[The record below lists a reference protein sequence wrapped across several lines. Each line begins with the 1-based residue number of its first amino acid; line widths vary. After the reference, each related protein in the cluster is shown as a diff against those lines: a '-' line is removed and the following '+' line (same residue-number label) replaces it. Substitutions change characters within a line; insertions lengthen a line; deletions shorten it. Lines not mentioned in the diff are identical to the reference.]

1 MALTISNNGAV
12 QAASYHLGKA
22 QQNFQTSLKRLSS
35 GKKILG
41 PNDDPGTLSVAMKVK
56 ASINR
61 LTGAQNN
68 IRNAI
73 GFLEVQDGLLETAGR
88 IVMRMSELKGYATQD
103 PLKSESDV
111 ASYNN
116 EFKDLQVQL
125 YQISQMDFNGASL
138 FALYRTDPSNPGEND
153 HKNEAIFGGTNQHA
167 QYDNTLDIYTSS
179 QGSEGSKV
187 SIHKALLLSALT
199 LKQERM
205 NGKVINAGDTQE
217 LKTGTNVKP
226 TDAGGITDPAANATN
241 TGAGPNG
248 LDGGTLTKL
257 GTWSRAQEEGNKTQR
272 ANGLTFDYSATP
284 PADSTAV
291 NDEYLTLAVENT
303 SYALDLSQ
311 VSAGVFEKA
320 IENVVFLRAQSGGG
334 MTRLNFALDSIAT
347 QETNMKSALGR
358 IEDVDIAEE
367 SANLARYSILMQ
379 ASAAMAVQANL
390 QNEVALMLLR

>member
-1 MALTISNNGAV
+1 
-12 QAASYHLGKA
+12 
-22 QQNFQTSLKRLSS
+22 
-35 GKKILG
+35 
-41 PNDDPGTLSVAMKVK
+41 MKVK

-138 FALYRTDPSNPGEND
+138 FALYRTDPNNPGETDAN
-153 HKNEAIFGGTNQHA
+153 NEAVFGGASQNA
-167 QYDNTLDIYTSS
+167 LYDHTLDIYTSS
-179 QGSEGSKV
+179 QGSDGTKV
-187 SIHKALLLSALT
+187 SIHKAMLLSALT
-199 LKQERM
+199 LKQDRTT
-205 NGKVINAGDTQE
+205 GTILSAGDAST
-217 LKTGTNVKP
+217 TVFAN
-226 TDAGGITDPAANATN
+226 DNATTDVAN
-241 TGAGPNG
+241 QDGDNVTGRV
-248 LDGGTLTKL
+248 
-257 GTWSRAQEEGNKTQR
+257 GTWSRASQENLRQDPS
-272 ANGLTFDYSATP
+272 GLRLDDDYP
-284 PADSTAV
+284 DGERSTNV
-291 NDEYLTLAVENT
+291 NNEYLTLAVEDT
-303 SYALDLSQ
+303 SQALNLAQ

-367 SANLARYSILMQ
+367 SASLARYSILMQ

>member
-12 QAASYHLGKA
+12 NAASFHLGKA

-73 GFLEVQDGLLETAGR
+73 GFLEVQDGLLESTGR
-88 IVMRMSELKGYATQD
+88 IIMRMSELKGYATQD
-103 PLKSESDV
+103 PLKSDSDV

-138 FALYRTDPSNPGEND
+138 FASHRTDPSNPGETDSSNF
-153 HKNEAIFGGTNQHA
+153 AVFGGSDQNA
-167 QYDNTLDIYTSS
+167 LWDNTLDIYTSS
-179 QGSEGSKV
+179 QGSDGTKV
-187 SIHKALLLSALT
+187 SIHKAMLLSALT
-199 LKQERM
+199 LKQERTT
-205 NGKVINAGDTQE
+205 NSVISAGDDTTDTAGTE
-217 LKTGTNVKP
+217 TASAAITTGTAKN
-226 TDAGGITDPAANATN
+226 TDTAADGVGAT
-241 TGAGPNG
+241 
-248 LDGGTLTKL
+248 LLTKN
-257 GTWSRAQEEGNKTQR
+257 GTWLRAQTEGNKTQR
-272 ANGLTFDYSATP
+272 ANGAKYDYVNETTSNP
-284 PADSTAV
+284 DTAP
-291 NDEYLTLAVENT
+291 NTEFLTLAVENT

>member
-22 QQNFQTSLKRLSS
+22 QQGFDISLRRLSS

-103 PLKSESDV
+103 PLKSESDI

-138 FALYRTDPSNPGEND
+138 FANFATNNSNPGVTDNTKYAVFGAENQ
-153 HKNEAIFGGTNQHA
+153 NPLF
-167 QYDNTLDIYTSS
+167 DNTLDIYTSS
-179 QGSEGSKV
+179 EGSEGTKV
-187 SIHKALLLSALT
+187 SIHKSLLLSALT
-199 LKQERM
+199 LKQDRDSGEV
-205 NGKVINAGDTQE
+205 KIAGDSNGAVDNNAT
-217 LKTGTNVKP
+217 TGLTAAQKP
-226 TDAGGITDPAANATN
+226 VSGIWKYAENDEQHPNGYKDGDRNDAGALP
-241 TGAGPNG
+241 
-248 LDGGTLTKL
+248 
-257 GTWSRAQEEGNKTQR
+257 
-272 ANGLTFDYSATP
+272 
-284 PADSTAV
+284 
-291 NDEYLTLAVENT
+291 YLTLAVT
-303 SYALDLSQ
+303 STSDALNLSQ

-320 IENVVFLRAQSGGG
+320 IENVVFLRAQTGGG
-334 MTRLNFALDSIAT
+334 MTRLNFALDSISS
-347 QETNMKSALGR
+347 QETNMRSALGR
-358 IEDVDIAEE
+358 IEDVDIAAE
-367 SANLARYSILMQ
+367 SANLARYSVLMQ
-379 ASAAMAVQANL
+379 AAAAMAVQANIT
-390 QNEVALMLLR
+390 NDVALMLLR

>member
-22 QQNFQTSLKRLSS
+22 QQGFDISLRRLSS

-88 IVMRMSELKGYATQD
+88 IVMRMSELKGYASQD
-103 PLKSESDV
+103 PLKSDSDV

-138 FALYRTDPSNPGEND
+138 FARYATDSGNPGQTDND
-153 HKNEAIFGGTNQHA
+153 IEAIFGAENTHPQFDH
-167 QYDNTLDIYTSS
+167 TLDIYTSS
-179 QGSEGSKV
+179 EGSEGTKV
-187 SIHKALLLSALT
+187 SIHKSLLLSALT
-199 LKQERM
+199 LKQ
-205 NGKVINAGDTQE
+205 GGDIAGDSDADAQA
-217 LKTGTNVKP
+217 NVAAGNIG
-226 TDAGGITDPAANATN
+226 DAGTWGEVIANNRNANQSPTS
-241 TGAGPNG
+241 
-248 LDGGTLTKL
+248 D
-257 GTWSRAQEEGNKTQR
+257 AQ
-272 ANGLTFDYSATP
+272 
-284 PADSTAV
+284 
-291 NDEYLTLAVENT
+291 YLTLAVTNT
-303 SYALDLSQ
+303 QQALNLSQ

-320 IENVVFLRAQSGGG
+320 IENVVFLRAQTGGG
-334 MTRLNFALDSIAT
+334 MTRLNFALDSISS
-347 QETNMKSALGR
+347 QETNMRSALGR
-358 IEDVDIAEE
+358 IEDVDIATE
-367 SANLARYSILMQ
+367 SANLARYGVLMQ
-379 ASAAMAVQANL
+379 AAAAMAVQANIT
-390 QNEVALMLLR
+390 NDVALMLLR

>member
-22 QQNFQTSLKRLSS
+22 QQGFQTSLKRLSS

-103 PLKSESDV
+103 PLKSDSDV

-138 FALYRTDPSNPGEND
+138 FALHRTDRTNPGETDNAT
-153 HKNEAIFGGTNQHA
+153 EAIFGAHQQDALFDHTF
-167 QYDNTLDIYTSS
+167 DIYTSS
-179 QGSEGSKV
+179 EGSEGTKV
-187 SIHKALLLSALT
+187 SIHKSMLLSALV
-199 LKQERM
+199 LKQGGDR
-205 NGKVINAGDTQE
+205 AGDSDDAIADD
-217 LKTGTNVKP
+217 NVNSTP
-226 TDAGGITDPAANATN
+226 PEE
-241 TGAGPNG
+241 
-248 LDGGTLTKL
+248 
-257 GTWSRAQEEGNKTQR
+257 GTWARALQSNV
-272 ANGLTFDYSATP
+272 LTGGSAPSPTN
-284 PADSTAV
+284 
-291 NDEYLTLAVENT
+291 NDNYITLAVTNT
-303 SYALDLSQ
+303 EQALDLSQ
-311 VSAGVFEKA
+311 VSSGVFETA
-320 IENVVFLRAQSGGG
+320 IENVVFLRAQTGGG
-334 MTRLNFALDSIAT
+334 MTRLNFALDSIAS
-347 QETNMKSALGR
+347 QETNMRSALGR
-358 IEDVDIAEE
+358 IEDVDIAAE

-379 ASAAMAVQANL
+379 ASAAMAVQANI

>member
-22 QQNFQTSLKRLSS
+22 QQGFDISLRRLSS

-103 PLKSESDV
+103 PLKSDSDI

-138 FALYRTDPSNPGEND
+138 FANYATDDGNPGVTD
-153 HKNEAIFGGTNQHA
+153 SRVEAVFGGPDQNPLF
-167 QYDNTLDIYTSS
+167 DNTLDIYTSS
-179 QGSEGSKV
+179 EGSEGTKV
-187 SIHKALLLSALT
+187 SIHKSLLLSALT
-199 LKQERM
+199 LKQDRTSGEILDAADAQSTTNNIYNI
-205 NGKVINAGDTQE
+205 NGNHLTGD
-217 LKTGTNVKP
+217 LDGLWS
-226 TDAGGITDPAANATN
+226 NATN
-241 TGAGPNG
+241 STQHPTGYTKATINNASP
-248 LDGGTLTKL
+248 TLNT
-257 GTWSRAQEEGNKTQR
+257 
-272 ANGLTFDYSATP
+272 D
-284 PADSTAV
+284 
-291 NDEYLTLAVENT
+291 YLTLAVTDT
-303 SYALDLSQ
+303 SDALDLSQ

-320 IENVVFLRAQSGGG
+320 IENVVFLRAQTGGG
-334 MTRLNFALDSIAT
+334 MTRLNFALDSISS
-347 QETNMKSALGR
+347 QETNMRSALGR
-358 IEDVDIAEE
+358 IEDVDIAAE
-367 SANLARYSILMQ
+367 SANLARYGVLMQ
-379 ASAAMAVQANL
+379 AAAAMAVQANIT
-390 QNEVALMLLR
+390 NDVALMLLR

>member
-22 QQNFQTSLKRLSS
+22 QQGFQTSLKRLSS

-103 PLKSESDV
+103 PLKSDSDV

-138 FALYRTDPSNPGEND
+138 FALHRTDKTNPGETD
-153 HKNEAIFGGTNQHA
+153 LEAEAIFGAHQQDALFDHTF
-167 QYDNTLDIYTSS
+167 DIYTSS
-179 QGSEGSKV
+179 EGSEGTKV
-187 SIHKALLLSALT
+187 SIHKSMLLSALV
-199 LKQERM
+199 LKQGGDR
-205 NGKVINAGDTQE
+205 AGDSS
-217 LKTGTNVKP
+217 
-226 TDAGGITDPAANATN
+226 AAKV
-241 TGAGPNG
+241 
-248 LDGGTLTKL
+248 DGNIAADVE
-257 GTWSRAQEEGNKTQR
+257 GTWTRALQSNVLTGGSAPSPTNDSR
-272 ANGLTFDYSATP
+272 YI
-284 PADSTAV
+284 
-291 NDEYLTLAVENT
+291 TLAVKNT
-303 SYALDLSQ
+303 EQALDLSQ
-311 VSAGVFEKA
+311 VSSGVFETA
-320 IENVVFLRAQSGGG
+320 IENVVFLRAQTGGG
-334 MTRLNFALDSIAT
+334 MTRLNFALDSIAS
-347 QETNMKSALGR
+347 QETNMRSALGR
-358 IEDVDIAEE
+358 IEDVDIAME

>member
-22 QQNFQTSLKRLSS
+22 QQGFDISLRRLAS

-73 GFLEVQDGLLETAGR
+73 GFLEVQDGLLETTGR

-103 PLKSESDV
+103 PLKSDSDI

-138 FALYRTDPSNPGEND
+138 FANYATDDGNPGVTD
-153 HKNEAIFGGTNQHA
+153 SRVEAVFGGPNQNPLF
-167 QYDNTLDIYTSS
+167 DNTLDIYTSS
-179 QGSEGSKV
+179 EGSGGTKV
-187 SIHKALLLSALT
+187 SIHKSLLLSALT
-199 LKQERM
+199 LKQDRASGEILDAADAQDDTTNNIYNI
-205 NGKVINAGDTQE
+205 NGNRDDT
-217 LKTGTNVKP
+217 LNGLWS
-226 TDAGGITDPAANATN
+226 NATN
-241 TGAGPNG
+241 STQHPTGY
-248 LDGGTLTKL
+248 TL
-257 GTWSRAQEEGNKTQR
+257 A
-272 ANGLTFDYSATP
+272 TFDDATP
-284 PADSTAV
+284 TENTD
-291 NDEYLTLAVENT
+291 YLTLAVEDT
-303 SYALDLSQ
+303 SDALDLSQ

-320 IENVVFLRAQSGGG
+320 IENVVFLRAQTGGG
-334 MTRLNFALDSIAT
+334 MTRLNFALDSISS
-347 QETNMKSALGR
+347 QETNMRSALGR
-358 IEDVDIAEE
+358 IEDVDIAAE
-367 SANLARYSILMQ
+367 SASLARYGILMQ
-379 ASAAMAVQANL
+379 AAAAMAVQATI
-390 QNEVALMLLR
+390 QNDVALMLLR

>member
-22 QQNFQTSLKRLSS
+22 QQGFQTSLKRLSS

-103 PLKSESDV
+103 PLKSDSDV

-138 FALYRTDPSNPGEND
+138 FALHRTDRTNPGETDNAA
-153 HKNEAIFGGTNQHA
+153 EAIFGAHQQDALFDHTF
-167 QYDNTLDIYTSS
+167 DIYTSS
-179 QGSEGSKV
+179 EGSEGTKV
-187 SIHKALLLSALT
+187 SIHKSMLLSALV
-199 LKQERM
+199 LKQGGDR
-205 NGKVINAGDTQE
+205 AGDSD
-217 LKTGTNVKP
+217 
-226 TDAGGITDPAANATN
+226 DAKVDGNIAANAE
-241 TGAGPNG
+241 
-248 LDGGTLTKL
+248 
-257 GTWSRAQEEGNKTQR
+257 GTWTKALESNTLEDGDAAGDAPSPT
-272 ANGLTFDYSATP
+272 
-284 PADSTAV
+284 
-291 NDEYLTLAVENT
+291 NDDNYITLAVKNT
-303 SYALDLSQ
+303 AQALDLSQ
-311 VSAGVFEKA
+311 VSSGVFETA
-320 IENVVFLRAQSGGG
+320 IENVVFLRAQTGGG
-334 MTRLNFALDSIAT
+334 MTRLNFALDSIAS
-347 QETNMKSALGR
+347 QETNMRSALGR
-358 IEDVDIAEE
+358 IEDVDIAAE

-379 ASAAMAVQANL
+379 ASAAMAVQANI

>member
-22 QQNFQTSLKRLSS
+22 QQGFQTSLKRLSS
-35 GKKILG
+35 GKRILG

-138 FALYRTDPSNPGEND
+138 FALYRTDPDNPGETDAN
-153 HKNEAIFGGTNQHA
+153 NEAVFGGADQNA
-167 QYDNTLDIYTSS
+167 LYDHTLDIYTSS
-179 QGSEGSKV
+179 QGSDGTKV
-187 SIHKALLLSALT
+187 SIHKAMLLSALT
-199 LKQERM
+199 LKQDRAT
-205 NGKVINAGDTQE
+205 GTILSAGDASTTVFE
-217 LKTGTNVKP
+217 
-226 TDAGGITDPAANATN
+226 DDNATTN
-241 TGAGPNG
+241 NIANQ
-248 LDGGTLTKL
+248 DGVIVPGRV
-257 GTWSRAQEEGNKTQR
+257 GTWSRASKENLRQDPTGLRLDDDYPDGDRSNN
-272 ANGLTFDYSATP
+272 AN
-284 PADSTAV
+284 
-291 NDEYLTLAVENT
+291 NEYLTLAVEDT
-303 SYALDLSQ
+303 SQALNLSQ

>member
-22 QQNFQTSLKRLSS
+22 QQGFDISLRRLAS

-73 GFLEVQDGLLETAGR
+73 GFLEVQDGLLETTGR

-103 PLKSESDV
+103 PLKSESDI

-125 YQISQMDFNGASL
+125 YQISQMNFNGASL
-138 FALYRTDPSNPGEND
+138 FALYASDSGNPGQTDDKIEAVFGAQNQNNLFD
-153 HKNEAIFGGTNQHA
+153 H
-167 QYDNTLDIYTSS
+167 TLDIYTSS
-179 QGSEGSKV
+179 QGSQGTRV
-187 SIHKALLLSALT
+187 SIHKSLLLSALT
-199 LKQERM
+199 LKQDRAT
-205 NGKVINAGDTQE
+205 GKVLNAGDAQDV
-217 LKTGTNVKP
+217 GTNDIYLKS
-226 TDAGGITDPAANATN
+226 ATAPDDN
-241 TGAGPNG
+241 HISVD
-248 LDGGTLTKL
+248 LDGL
-257 GTWSRAQEEGNKTQR
+257 WSKADNSKQHPTGFELENGK
-272 ANGLTFDYSATP
+272 ANTTP
-284 PADSTAV
+284 NS
-291 NDEYLTLAVENT
+291 EYLTLAVTDTNN
-303 SYALDLSQ
+303 ALSLGQ

-320 IENVVFLRAQSGGG
+320 IENVVFLRAQTGGG
-334 MTRLNFALDSIAT
+334 MTRLNFALDSISS
-347 QETNMKSALGR
+347 QETNMRSALGR
-358 IEDVDIAEE
+358 IEDVDIAAE

-379 ASAAMAVQANL
+379 ASAAMAVQATI
-390 QNEVALMLLR
+390 QNDVALMLLR

>member
-22 QQNFQTSLKRLSS
+22 QQGFQTSLKRLSS

-103 PLKSESDV
+103 PLKSDSDV

-138 FALYRTDPSNPGEND
+138 FALYRTDPDNPGETD
-153 HKNEAIFGGTNQHA
+153 HGTEAVFGAHKQNGE
-167 QYDNTLDIYTSS
+167 YDHTFDIYTSS
-179 QGSEGSKV
+179 EGSEGTKV
-187 SIHKALLLSALT
+187 SIHKSMLLSALT
-199 LKQERM
+199 MKQ
-205 NGKVINAGDTQE
+205 GGDLAGIDKDGVGIAEADFGDASWNTAE
-217 LKTGTNVKP
+217 GTNNVKTGTAAQSP
-226 TDAGGITDPAANATN
+226 TNND
-241 TGAGPNG
+241 
-248 LDGGTLTKL
+248 
-257 GTWSRAQEEGNKTQR
+257 
-272 ANGLTFDYSATP
+272 DYI
-284 PADSTAV
+284 
-291 NDEYLTLAVENT
+291 TLAVTDASN
-303 SYALDLSQ
+303 ALNLDQ
-311 VSAGVFEKA
+311 VSAGVFESA
-320 IENVVFLRAQSGGG
+320 IENVVFLRAQTGGG
-334 MTRLNFALDSIAT
+334 MTRLNFALDSIAS
-347 QETNMKSALGR
+347 QETNMRSALGR
-358 IEDVDIAEE
+358 IEDVDIAAE

-379 ASAAMAVQANL
+379 ASAAMAVQANI